1 MLVPCVALIG
11 GCPMLG
17 GDGQGDDDVTA
28 HNVTVG
34 PDFGTRTREGT
45 TTGTTEGETCEGF
58 FPAQP
63 NHTLIIDEGLGMT
76 VRVTAIDETRLFIL
90 CDDSTFCGETANGVT
105 KFSRFWNRAE
115 CDVFI
120 GTTNQGQTLEYSVE
134 FSED

>member
-45 TTGTTEGETCEGF
+45 TTGTTEG
-58 FPAQP
+58 
-63 NHTLIIDEGLGMT
+63 
-76 VRVTAIDETRLFIL
+76 
-90 CDDSTFCGETANGVT
+90 
-105 KFSRFWNRAE
+105 
-115 CDVFI
+115 
-120 GTTNQGQTLEYSVE
+120 
-134 FSED
+134 